1 MTCSGLIKTGCNNI
15 VAISPNV
22 NSCQEYCSTLLHL
35 IAGWFRLN
43 RWTIL
48 LTTSIKV
55 RSTRLLLPV
64 HVVVNLELII
74 IFCCVHK
81 RVGNF
86 YTAQTIQYGFEQRPF
101 ISCIPPLTFKIEFL
115 KLPWTMR
122 IHFQTH
128 DTNLGLSDHLHK
140 IIVIELIVQCSRIP
154 WILQGIYASQVTAPH
169 PKTMLS

>member
-1 MTCSGLIKTGCNNI
+1 MLIVVKNI
-15 VAISPNV
+15 VQHCYIWLRADSGSTV
-22 NSCQEYCSTLLHL
+22 EQYCWQL
-35 IAGWFRLN
+35 
-43 RWTIL
+43 
-48 LTTSIKV
+48 
-55 RSTRLLLPV
+55 RLLLPV
-64 HVVVNLELII
+64 HVVVILELVI

-122 IHFQTH
+122 VHFQTH

-154 WILQGIYASQVTAPH
+154 WITIAH
-169 PKTMLS
+169 ERLSTRSDINIV